1 MLSIASK
8 TNPSTRAQVITRRT
22 YNRPVVGESSENKF
36 ETWEQTV
43 DRVIDHQRWL
53 WTRAARVIKL
63 TDAQESELQLLRS
76 IYLQRIGMCSG
87 RTLWLGGTEVSKR
100 REASQFNCSFFTVQ
114 NVFDVVDGYWLL
126 LQGCGVGFKAETG
139 VLNGFAAHV
148 ADVEVVRRGVNERY
162 VKSFNSDANE
172 DFLTATASVDG
183 APGWM
188 YYLRIG
194 DSAEAWAKAVGK
206 LLAMKHKVCKI
217 TLDFTKIRPAGE
229 RLKGYG
235 WISSGDS
242 QLCQSLVKICGILNT
257 KIDCLLDEIDIL
269 DIMNHLG
276 MTLTSR
282 RSAEICLMD
291 YSNPMWKTFATIKKD
306 HWIANPQR
314 SQSNNS
320 IMFWTKPSRD
330 QLSEVFDLMVD
341 SGGSEPGFINAENAR
356 RRAPYFKGCNPC
368 FSGDTLIATA
378 DGRVAVSIKQ
388 LADEGKDVPVY
399 SFDPVT
405 HEVSIKWG
413 RNPRVTG
420 YDQKLFR
427 VHFQRPYADEF
438 VDVTSNHKF
447 MTTDGRTVLAKDLV
461 AGDSIPR
468 FKKDADEY
476 VRVHVSFK
484 EDKKR
489 VSEHRMIAEFLWPE
503 AFAEKFVDGK
513 WNGCCKTN
521 GVIVHHKDEN
531 KFNNLPDNL
540 EVVTASEHS
549 THHNKVMVGSGNPM
563 FRKHHSDASKKLI
576 SNLAKKRF
584 EDPSYKKMVVE
595 AMNTPEILQQKAERM
610 TAMRKREN
618 AAFYD
623 SIEVE
628 AERCGLKIRRDSPEK
643 LVVIKTCEF
652 SKCGT
657 KFETQ
662 WGHREKAFCNN
673 SCYVAHR
680 NELKALKEAEGDTI
694 DGKSKKHFFDLA
706 MLYEDM
712 LVSCEDGS
720 EPTLLDFEKSCKERG
735 FEFGFDATSPSPWI
749 AKDWSHFK
757 SSVECFNHRV
767 AYVEELP
774 GSHTVYNITVDV
786 NHTLVAVTMQNG
798 HGVIGVGVYNC
809 GEILLGNV
817 LLTFISTSRNLR
829 FSVLSASR

>member
-330 QLSEVFDLMVD
+330 QLREVFDLMVD

-489 VSEHRMIAEFLWPE
+489 VSEH
-503 AFAEKFVDGK
+503 
-513 WNGCCKTN
+513 
-521 GVIVHHKDEN
+521 
-531 KFNNLPDNL
+531 
-540 EVVTASEHS
+540 
-549 THHNKVMVGSGNPM
+549 
-563 FRKHHSDASKKLI
+563 
-576 SNLAKKRF
+576 
-584 EDPSYKKMVVE
+584 
-595 AMNTPEILQQKAERM
+595 RM